1 MKVIKYTEAPAKHY
15 SNAQVK
21 GVEARVVIGKQDGAE
36 NFFMRVFDI
45 APAGNTPRHTHDWEH
60 EMFCHAG
67 EGEVF
72 CGEQWHR
79 ISAGNVVFIPAN
91 AEHQIRNSGEN
102 NLSIVCLVP
111 AKAPELLPALCIS
124 DQLKSLH
131 KKGRLSFV
139 RRDGLPSKCD

>member
-111 AKAPELLPALCIS
+111 AKAPEL
-124 DQLKSLH
+124 
-131 KKGRLSFV
+131 
-139 RRDGLPSKCD
+139 